1 MPEFILHHYPSSPFS
16 EKLRL
21 ILGWKRHDWA
31 SVIVPVVAP
40 KPDVVA
46 LTGGYRR
53 TPVAQVGADVY
64 CDTALIARLIEAR
77 APTPTLYPVAAPLAE
92 PLAQWA
98 DATLFWTMIAWVM
111 QPAGRAAI
119 FEGAPPEALKAF
131 ATDRAAFTAGM
142 KRQTPADARVAL
154 GRYLASLEAQLATQ
168 PAGSHLLGA
177 GPCIAD
183 FSVAHAL
190 WFIRRA
196 PPVAEVLAP
205 HPRLNAWLDEML
217 AIGHGNSR
225 KLDGTEALAIAA
237 AAGSHAP
244 TSVAPGAGFEAG
256 AAVTITPLDYGFD
269 PVAGELVGLDDDEVV
284 VRRHDPRAGTVH
296 VHFPRLGFQVLPDA
310 PSKGSAP

>member
-1 MPEFILHHYPSSPFS
+1 MSEFILHHHPGSPFS

-21 ILGWKRHDWA
+21 ILGWKRQDWA
-31 SVIVPVVAP
+31 SVTVPVIAP

-64 CDTALIARLIEAR
+64 CDSARIARLIEAR
-77 APTPTLYPVAAPLAE
+77 APAPTLYPAAAPLAE

-98 DATLFWTMIAWVM
+98 DASLFWTMIAWVM

-119 FEGAPPEALKAF
+119 LEGMPPEALKAF
-131 ATDRAAFTAGM
+131 AADRAAFTAGM
-142 KRQTPADARVAL
+142 KRLTPVDARVAL
-154 GRYLASLEAQLATQ
+154 ERHLASLDAQLAMQ
-168 PAGSHLLGA
+168 PAGSHLLGPA
-177 GPCIAD
+177 PCIAD

-196 PPVAEVLAP
+196 PPVAGVLAP
-205 HPRLNAWLDEML
+205 HLRLNGWLDAML
-217 AIGHGNSR
+217 AIGHGRSR
-225 KLDGTEALAIAA
+225 QLDSAEAIAIAA

-256 AAVTITPLDYGFD
+256 AVVTVTPVDYGFD
-269 PVAGELVGLDDDEVV
+269 PVAGELVGLDADEVV

-296 VHFPRLGFQVLPDA
+296 VHFPRVGFQVLPDA
-310 PSKGSAP
+310 APKGSAP